1 MSPRSSRD
9 ISPIEDFTGQLKLEL
24 ADHVFDPPKHS
35 EDECRERDMTYARP
49 LFVTARF
56 MNSATGEIKEQT
68 VFMGDFPMMTDR
80 GTFIING
87 TERIVV
93 SQLVRSPGVY
103 FGINPDKTSPEKD
116 IVDAKMIPGRG
127 AWLEFEVD
135 KKDIVYVRID
145 RKRKQPV
152 TVLLKALGFGETD
165 EELAQPHP
173 RRRRA
178 TRTSRSATRSRRTTP
193 RTPTPRSSTSTA
205 SCARASRPRPTPRA
219 ACSRTSSST
228 RSATTWPRSGGTRC
242 RRS

>member
-1 MSPRSSRD
+1 
-9 ISPIEDFTGQLKLEL
+9 
-24 ADHVFDPPKHS
+24 
-35 EDECRERDMTYARP
+35 MTYARP

-56 MNSATGEIKEQT
+56 MNATTGEIKEQT

-103 FGINPDKTSPEKD
+103 FGITPDKTQPEKD
-116 IVDAKMIPGRG
+116 VVDAKMIPGRG

-152 TVLLKALGFGETD
+152 TILLKALGFGESDD
-165 EELAQPHP
+165 ELLHLILDAQRQPVRVDAQHARQGQHRD
-173 RRRRA
+173 RRRGVHRHL
-178 TRTSRSATRSRRTTP
+178 P
-193 RTPTPRSSTSTA
+193 E
-205 SCARASRPRPTPRA
+205 A
-219 ACSRTSSST
+219 A
-228 RSATTWPRSGGTRC
+228 PG
-242 RRS
+242 